1 MFNFQPDACNGC
13 HDILMMSMNLNDIAT
28 LNIWGVNYRCIIS
41 GISKHL
47 LKNIDLSKKPA
58 KL

>member
-1 MFNFQPDACNGC
+1 
-13 HDILMMSMNLNDIAT
+13 MMSMNLNDIAT
-28 LNIWGVNYRCIIS
+28 LNICGVNYRCIIS